1 MTLRNRQL
9 DRVRVSVSLSL
20 SEMGKGEPQRAMVV
34 ALDILRASTTIVTAF
49 RNGCLEIIPVAS
61 VDEAREISG
70 LRQGVLLCGERG
82 GRRIDGFDLGNSPLE
97 YTRDSVGGRSLVLTT
112 TNGTAALS
120 RYRAFERVIGCF
132 ANLRS
137 LVRHLLASGRDR
149 DVVLVCAG
157 EHGRPG
163 IEDIAC
169 AGAIVSSIRDGCAD
183 VDYDDGALAAAAVW
197 KHFGEDA
204 FAAVSSGSHARSLRR
219 IGFGRDVEY
228 CSRMGE
234 GPVPWMAAGADSIF
248 AGEGGV
254 R

>member
-1 MTLRNRQL
+1 MTSRDRQL
-9 DRVRVSVSLSL
+9 DCVRVSVSLSL
-20 SEMGKGEPQRAMVV
+20 SEVGRGDPQRAIVV

-49 RNGCLEIIPVAS
+49 RNGCAEIIPVAS
-61 VDEAREISG
+61 VDEAREIAR
-70 LRQGVLLCGERG
+70 LRPGVLLCGERG

-97 YTRDSVGGRSLVLTT
+97 YTRESVSGRSLVLTT

-120 RYRAFERVIGCF
+120 RYRGFERIVGCF
-132 ANLRS
+132 ANVHS
-137 LVRHLLASGRDR
+137 VVRHLLASCRDR

-157 EHGRPG
+157 EHGKPG

-169 AGAIVSSIRDGCAD
+169 AGAIVSLVREGCGEID
-183 VDYDDGALAAAAVW
+183 CDDGALTAAAVW

-204 FAAVSSGSHARSLRR
+204 VAAVSAGSHSRDLCR

-228 CSRMGE
+228 CSRIGE

-254 R
+254 C